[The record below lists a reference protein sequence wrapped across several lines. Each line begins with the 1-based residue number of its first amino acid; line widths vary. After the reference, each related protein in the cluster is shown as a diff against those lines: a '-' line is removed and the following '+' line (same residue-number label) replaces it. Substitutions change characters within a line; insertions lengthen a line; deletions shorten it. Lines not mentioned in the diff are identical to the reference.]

1 LALAFGIPPGEL
13 GRRLTSA
20 ELTELQAYAELRPFG
35 EYAADF
41 RAAKIAQAFAG
52 GCPLDFMPFVK
63 ALEEVPQDEPAAD
76 ITAKLHALAAAFKG

>member
-1 LALAFGIPPGEL
+1 M
-13 GRRLTSA
+13 TSA

-63 ALEEVPQDEPAAD
+63 ALEEVPHDEPAAAAD